1 MGDSASQGR
10 NGTNVLALFG
20 LVGREEMS
28 VGMDDRP
35 LIAVSAS
42 PEASVERCGAAVEGA
57 GGEAWVLLPGHG
69 LGASEVAARAWG
81 VVIGG
86 GTTPGQGTDPDR
98 DSFEAGLL
106 IAALEV
112 NMPVLGIGRGMHA
125 LNAVTGGL
133 PGVTAPGH
141 SAAKGDEEETAAL
154 HRIFIAP
161 GSKLAAI
168 VGAGGF
174 VRVNSL
180 HGEAIREP
188 QKSPAMLASAY
199 SVEDAVIEAI
209 ESPAHDWAIGV
220 QFQPERS
227 GELPRQFERLFQGLV
242 QRASMRRSG
251 V

>member
-1 MGDSASQGR
+1 M
-10 NGTNVLALFG
+10 
-20 LVGREEMS
+20 GREEMS
-28 VGMDDRP
+28 LEMADRP
-35 LIAVSAS
+35 LIAVSAA
-42 PEASVERCGAAVEGA
+42 PGASVEMCAAAVDGA
-57 GGEAWVLLPGHG
+57 GGEAWVVLPGHG
-69 LGASEVAARAWG
+69 LGASEVVGRTG
-81 VVIGG
+81 GLVIAGG
-86 GTTPGQGTDPDR
+86 ADPDR
-98 DSFEAGLL
+98 DAFEAGLL
-106 IAALEV
+106 VAALEAD
-112 NMPVLGIGRGMHA
+112 MPVLGIGRGMQA

-133 PGVTAPGH
+133 PGVAAAGH
-141 SAAKGDEEETAAL
+141 RAEDENGEVTAAL

-199 SVEDAVIEAI
+199 SVDDAVIEAI

-227 GELPRQFERLFQGLV
+227 GELPRQFENLFQGLV
-242 QRASMRRSG
+242 QRASMRRSA

>member
-1 MGDSASQGR
+1 MPQR
-10 NGTNVLALFG
+10 GT
-20 LVGREEMS
+20 RK
-28 VGMDDRP
+28 R
-35 LIAVSAS
+35 
-42 PEASVERCGAAVEGA
+42 
-57 GGEAWVLLPGHG
+57 
-69 LGASEVAARAWG
+69 
-81 VVIGG
+81 
-86 GTTPGQGTDPDR
+86 
-98 DSFEAGLL
+98 
-106 IAALEV
+106 
-112 NMPVLGIGRGMHA
+112 
-125 LNAVTGGL
+125 
-133 PGVTAPGH
+133 
-141 SAAKGDEEETAAL
+141 TAAL

-180 HGEAIREP
+180 HSEAIREP

-242 QRASMRRSG
+242 QRASMRRSASLARPLRVWSCSSRG
-251 V
+251 PDFL

>member
-1 MGDSASQGR
+1 MSLGMGD
-10 NGTNVLALFG
+10 
-20 LVGREEMS
+20 
-28 VGMDDRP
+28 RP
-35 LIAVSAS
+35 VIAVSAS
-42 PEASVERCGAAVEGA
+42 PEADGARCAAVVESA
-57 GGEAWVLLPGHG
+57 GGEAWMVGPGHG
-69 LGASEVAARAWG
+69 MGASEVVGRAWG
-81 VVIGG
+81 LLIGG
-86 GTTPGQGTDPDR
+86 GSDAER
-98 DSFEAGLL
+98 DGFEAGLL
-106 IAALEV
+106 VAALEAD
-112 NMPVLGIGRGMHA
+112 MPVLGTGRGMQA

-133 PGVTAPGH
+133 PGLAAPSH
-141 SAAKGDEEETAAL
+141 SSAEGDGEETAAL

-180 HGEAIREP
+180 HGEAIREA
-188 QKSPAMLASAY
+188 QKSPSMLASAY

-227 GELPRQFERLFQGLV
+227 GELPRQFERLFMGLV